1 MWKVGI
7 PFLLAV
13 LLDQISKVIVRM
25 HMEQFDSFDVLGG
38 FFRITYVLNPGI
50 AFGIK
55 VKNPVVFTIL
65 SILACIGIII
75 YLIRNWQEDIK
86 IKISL
91 ALILGGAVGNL
102 IDRILFGEVVDFLDF
117 GINHIRWPVFNI
129 ADSSV
134 VIGMIMLF
142 ICAFFLSDKD
152 NKETT
157 ESQ

>member
-7 PFLLAV
+7 PFFLAV
-13 LLDQISKVIVRM
+13 ALDQVSKILIRM
-25 HMEQFDSFDVLGG
+25 NMEKFQSFDVLGS

-55 VKNPVVFTIL
+55 VKNPIVFTIL
-65 SILACIGIII
+65 SVAACIGIII
-75 YLIRNWQEDIK
+75 YLIRNWQEDMQ

-134 VIGMIMLF
+134 VIGMMMLF
-142 ICAFFLSDKD
+142 VYAFFLSDKD
-152 NKETT
+152 KKETS